1 MQDELSLKLL
11 KHNQQVPRYTSFPT
25 ANHFSE
31 TVKSSAATR
40 WLGALSE
47 ETPLSLYFHIPFC
60 KEICWY
66 CGCHTKASKQYQ
78 PVTDFLAYM
87 KKEVSLVAKLL
98 KTSRKVTHIHFGGGS
113 PSYLSPEDFAGLMD
127 HVSTCFNVQKG
138 AEIAIE
144 IDPRELT
151 ELKVA
156 AYRKAGVTR
165 ASLGVQDFHKDV
177 QHSIN
182 RLQPVHTIYKA
193 VQTLRDYQISQIN
206 MDLLYGL
213 PMQTVASIERNIDM
227 ALGLNPSRI
236 SLFGYAH
243 VPWMKK
249 HMRLIDEATLPNGRD
264 RLNQFS
270 AAAKSLVHK
279 GYVQIGLDHFVK
291 PNDPMAT
298 ALQAHTLT
306 RNFQGYST
314 DSAPVM
320 IGFGPSAISDLPQGY
335 TQNTLANHSYFESL
349 DANRLPTAKGVPI
362 TSNDQTIR
370 RLIAQLMCYMEI
382 DIDKFA
388 ASEGLLPGY
397 FSYAYE
403 ALEPLAQDKLISFEN
418 GKICVASE
426 VPQAVRL
433 VCAAFDPYL
442 NVSAQ
447 KHAQIA

>member
-1 MQDELSLKLL
+1 MHHDLSLKLL
-11 KHNQQVPRYTSFPT
+11 QHNQQVPRYTSFPT

-31 TVKSSAATR
+31 TVKEADAKQWLAA
-40 WLGALSE
+40 LGK

-78 PVTDFLAYM
+78 PVTDFLAYL
-87 KKEVSLVAKLL
+87 KKEVSLVAQHL
-98 KTSRKVTHIHFGGGS
+98 KSKRKVAHIHFGGGS
-113 PSYLSPEDFAGLMD
+113 PSYLSPEDFTSLMD
-127 HVSTCFNVQKG
+127 HVAAHFDLQKEI
-138 AEIAIE
+138 EIAIE

-151 ELKVA
+151 NLKAA

-165 ASLGVQDFHKDV
+165 ASLGVQDFHEDV
-177 QHSIN
+177 QRSIN
-182 RLQPVHTIYKA
+182 RLQPGQTIYEA
-193 VQTLRDYQISQIN
+193 VQTLRDYQINQIN

-213 PMQTVASIERNIDM
+213 PMQTTASVERNIDM

-249 HMRLIDEATLPNGRD
+249 HMRLIDENTLPNGKD
-264 RLNQFS
+264 RLDQFG
-270 AAAKSLVHK
+270 AAATALVRK

-291 PNDPMAT
+291 PDDPMAM
-298 ALQAHTLT
+298 ALRARTLT

-314 DSAPVM
+314 DSAPAM

-335 TQNTLANHSYFESL
+335 TQNTLANHTYFEVL
-349 DANRLPTAKGVPI
+349 DAGVLPIAKGIAVTKDDKI
-362 TSNDQTIR
+362 VR

-382 DIDKFA
+382 DIDAFTS
-388 ASEGLLPGY
+388 SEALLPDY
-397 FSYAYE
+397 FSYAYD
-403 ALEPLAQDKLISFEN
+403 ALRPLMQDKLISFKN
-418 GKICVASE
+418 GKIQVNKK

-442 NVSAQ
+442 NVCQ
-447 KHAQIA
+447 KKHAQIA